1 MTKVILSPPL
11 NELDLDT
18 YDKLN
23 EMMFHGQ
30 NYKSIIK
37 KCINNAYEQWK
48 KENKQV
54 LMHLEQTLND
64 DDFAESVTYTKTEIT
79 IHADIALQCNIKD
92 KNIRK
97 ILQDRLQTDITIR
110 R

>member
-30 NYKSIIK
+30 NYK
-37 KCINNAYEQWK
+37 
-48 KENKQV
+48 
-54 LMHLEQTLND
+54 
-64 DDFAESVTYTKTEIT
+64 
-79 IHADIALQCNIKD
+79 
-92 KNIRK
+92 
-97 ILQDRLQTDITIR
+97 
-110 R
+110 